1 MIPLV
6 RGWII
11 CAAALLAACASGPHP
26 APLTTDSGCYALFA
40 ADREGAIVRTT
51 GLRALP
57 SFVGLDVT
65 PVGVRGR
72 RLILP
77 ATWEA
82 VGPNPNW
89 ATWRFEGRELI
100 LTFVG
105 FSGTL
110 EVGLRRT
117 PDGYAGETITPLP
130 RGIPPVQVTLA
141 FTTCTGLTGEPAA
154 S

>member
-1 MIPLV
+1 MTPLV
-6 RGWII
+6 PRWIV
-11 CAAALLAACASGPHP
+11 CAAGLLPACASGPHP
-26 APLTTDSGCYALFA
+26 APLTTDTGCYALFA
-40 ADREGAIVRTT
+40 ADREGAIARTT

-57 SFVGLDVT
+57 SYVGLDVT

-89 ATWRFEGRELI
+89 ATWRFERGGLI

-110 EVGLRRT
+110 EVALRRT
-117 PDGYAGETITPLP
+117 PDGYTGETITPLP
-130 RGIPPVQVTLA
+130 RGILPVQVTLA
-141 FTTCTGLTGEPAA
+141 FTSCTGLTGEPAA